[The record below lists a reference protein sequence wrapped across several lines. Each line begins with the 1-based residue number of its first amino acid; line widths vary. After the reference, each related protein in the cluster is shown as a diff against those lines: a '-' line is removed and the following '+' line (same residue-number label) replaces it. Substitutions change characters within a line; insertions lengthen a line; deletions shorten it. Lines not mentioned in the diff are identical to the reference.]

1 MGTSSGIH
9 RTLKIEEIMSVKDK
23 IIFGLMLL
31 LVIGGGYIYYN
42 YTEIV
47 RQMDVMK
54 EKQFVHVREVN
65 DEFRED
71 LRKLN
76 LQFSGRGKQL
86 QKAQLDIIANTELIG
101 KTADSLTT
109 LIEDV
114 AYNLSE
120 FERDVN
126 KRFVSVEQDLR
137 DLEDSF
143 ESERR
148 RNTRRFSDLEQQI
161 TSLQND
167 LNEIESLEVIQKA
180 KAKATKDD

>member
-1 MGTSSGIH
+1 
-9 RTLKIEEIMSVKDK
+9 MSVKDK
-23 IIFGLMLL
+23 VIFGLMLL
-31 LVIGGGYIYYN
+31 LVIGGGYIHYS

-47 RQMDVMK
+47 KEMDVMK
-54 EKQFVHVREVN
+54 TEQFTHVNEVN
-65 DEFRED
+65 EDFRED
-71 LRKLN
+71 LRKLE
-76 LQFSGRGKQL
+76 LQFIGRGKHV

-101 KTADSLTT
+101 KTTDSLTA

-126 KRFVSVEQDLR
+126 KRFLSVEQDLR

-148 RNTRRFSDLEQQI
+148 RNTRRFSDTEQQL

-167 LNEIESLEVIQKA
+167 LNELESLEVIQKA
-180 KAKATKDD
+180 KAKAKSE

>member
-1 MGTSSGIH
+1 
-9 RTLKIEEIMSVKDK
+9 MSVKDK
-23 IIFGLMLL
+23 IIFGLMILL
-31 LVIGGGYIYYN
+31 MIGGGYVQYS

-47 RQMDVMK
+47 KEMDVMK
-54 EKQFVHVREVN
+54 DKQFTHIKEVN

-76 LQFSGRGKQL
+76 LQFIGRGKHV

-101 KTADSLTT
+101 KTADSLAA

-126 KRFVSVEQDLR
+126 KRFLSVEQDLR

-143 ESERR
+143 ESGRR
-148 RNTRRFSDLEQQI
+148 RNKRQFSNIEQQL

-167 LNEIESLEVIQKA
+167 LNELEALEVIQKA
-180 KAKATKDD
+180 KAKAKND

>member
-1 MGTSSGIH
+1 M
-9 RTLKIEEIMSVKDK
+9 
-23 IIFGLMLL
+23 
-31 LVIGGGYIYYN
+31 
-42 YTEIV
+42 
-47 RQMDVMK
+47 
-54 EKQFVHVREVN
+54 
-65 DEFRED
+65 
-71 LRKLN
+71 
-76 LQFSGRGKQL
+76 
-86 QKAQLDIIANTELIG
+86 
-101 KTADSLTT
+101 TT